1 MSEIDPVN
9 FGRLVQSVESLKAEV
24 AELHRDV
31 KQLRSLADRGRGA
44 FLFAGL
50 LWGSVGVL
58 IASAWQWVK
67 GPH

>member
-9 FGRLVQSVESLKAEV
+9 FGRLVQSVEGLQKEV
-24 AELHRDV
+24 AELHREV

-44 FLFAGL
+44 FWFAAL
-50 LWGSVGVL
+50 LWSSIGVTA
-58 IASAWQWVK
+58 ASAWHWVK